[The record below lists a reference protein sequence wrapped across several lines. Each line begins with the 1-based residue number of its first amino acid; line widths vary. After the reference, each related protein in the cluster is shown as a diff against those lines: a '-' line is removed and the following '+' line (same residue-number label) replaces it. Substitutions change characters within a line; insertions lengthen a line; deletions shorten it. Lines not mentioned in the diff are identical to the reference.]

1 MKFGEEVVEIVEA
14 FDLTGTYRGAGELAE
29 CSPTTVA
36 RYVALRGVGLP
47 QSRRL
52 RRAGLMDGYLEK
64 VEEWVNASRGRV
76 RADVVSRKLAAMGYQ
91 GSERTVRRA
100 VRVAKE
106 AYGQGHRRVYRP
118 WIVEPG
124 LWFQWD
130 YGQGPVVEGR
140 ETILFCAWLAWSRY
154 RVIIPILDRTLP
166 TVIWCLDQALRRFGG
181 CPTYGLSDNEK
192 TLTVEHVAGIA
203 IREPVMVTVGR
214 WYGVSLRS
222 CIPYDPESK
231 GGAESTVRVAKA
243 DLVPTEANLR
253 DQYSSFR
260 ELEEACRELEAEVN
274 IREHR
279 ATRRIPGEMVVEER
293 ARLHPLPEEPYTLAF
308 GVARRVGQTTAM
320 VSYEGG
326 SYSVPD
332 QLVGQVVWVRGHGE
346 EVIVVHVGR
355 EGPKE
360 VARHLRT
367 TPGTPRVDDRHF
379 PVRQSDPLDR
389 EPRARTQEEAEFL
402 QLGPQ
407 AAAWLKAAGA
417 GGAPRVR
424 SKMALAVSLAKVLG
438 GSRVAEALG
447 KAAASGRFAD
457 GDLES
462 IVAHL
467 TTSQVGSAL
476 RPSDD
481 HSLQGGTAGWA
492 ALRA

>member
-1 MKFGEEVVEIVEA
+1 MKFGEEVVEILEA
-14 FDLTGTYRGAGELAE
+14 YDVTGSYRAAGELAA
-29 CSPTTVA
+29 CAPNTVA
-36 RYVALRGVGLP
+36 RYVALREAGRP
-47 QSRRL
+47 RSRAL
-52 RRAGLMDGYLEK
+52 RRAGLMDEYLEK
-64 VEEWVNASRGRV
+64 VEEWVNVSRGKV
-76 RADVVSRKLAAMGYQ
+76 RADVVFSKLTAMGYQ

-100 VRVAKE
+100 VRRAKE

-124 LWFQWD
+124 LWLQWD
-130 YGQGPVVEGR
+130 YGQGPLVEGR
-140 ETILFCAWLAWSRY
+140 QTILFCAWLAWSRF
-154 RVIIPILDRTLP
+154 RVIIPILDRALP

-203 IREPVMVTVGR
+203 IRGSAMVAVGR

-231 GGAESTVRVAKA
+231 GGSEATVRVAKA

-253 DQYSSFR
+253 EQYSNFW
-260 ELEEACRELEAEVN
+260 ELEEACRELETEVN
-274 IREHR
+274 GRVHR
-279 ATRRIPGEMVVEER
+279 VTRQIPAEMLMGER

-308 GVARRVGQTTAM
+308 GVTRRVGQTTAM
-320 VSYEGG
+320 VSFEGG
-326 SYSVPD
+326 SYSVPH
-332 QLVGQVVWVRGHGE
+332 QLAGQVVWVRGHGE
-346 EVIVVHVGR
+346 EVIVVHVGP

-367 TPGTPRVDDRHF
+367 TPGTPRLDDRHF
-379 PVRQSDPLDR
+379 PERQSDPLER
-389 EPRARTQEEAEFL
+389 EPRARTREEVEFL

-407 AAAWLKAAGA
+407 AGAWLKAAGA
-417 GGAPRVR
+417 AGATRVR
-424 SKMALAVSLAKVLG
+424 SKMALAVSLAKVLDG
-438 GSRVAEALG
+438 ARVAEALG
-447 KAAASGRFAD
+447 QAAASGRFAD

-467 TTSQVGSAL
+467 TTSQVGPVL